1 MNNSSQI
8 LEKAIDK
15 FASLP
20 GVGRKTALKYAIS
33 ILKKDDKDIVD
44 FADAIRMLSEGIKT
58 CKICG
63 NVSDRDLCSICEDS
77 KRNKNIICVVENIKD
92 IISVEGTGQFN
103 GFFHVLGGLISPMEG
118 ISPSDIRIEELI
130 QRIKEEDVQEII
142 LALGATVEGDTTSFY
157 IYKKIIALKDIKIS
171 TLARGISVGNGLE
184 YTDELSLARS
194 IINRVDF
201 KYN

>member
-63 NVSDRDLCSICEDS
+63 NISDRDLCSICEDS

-130 QRIKEEDVQEII
+130 QRIKRK
-142 LALGATVEGDTTSFY
+142 TF
-157 IYKKIIALKDIKIS
+157 KKL
-171 TLARGISVGNGLE
+171 
-184 YTDELSLARS
+184 Y
-194 IINRVDF
+194 
-201 KYN
+201 

>member
-63 NVSDRDLCSICEDS
+63 NISDRDLCSICEDS